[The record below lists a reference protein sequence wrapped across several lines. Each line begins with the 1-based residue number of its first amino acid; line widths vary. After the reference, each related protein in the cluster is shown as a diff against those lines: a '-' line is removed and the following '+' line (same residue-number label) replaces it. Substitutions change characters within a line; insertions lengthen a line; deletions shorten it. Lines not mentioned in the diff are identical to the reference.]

1 MSVVALIL
9 VLHQKKEEIKMEEN
23 TNPTSNHPVLF
34 ALNNKIT
41 ELTELNVQHEET
53 LKNLWQ
59 ALGMMTTNVEAL
71 EDWLKEA
78 LSISGQIDFDTAT
91 EIAEIFGFSLTEE
104 VEMELTF
111 KVQATFNVPIG
122 FDHDKLAEDFGIT
135 ENPLGVAEE
144 YLENSHWEL
153 DDWQIT
159 S

>member
-1 MSVVALIL
+1 
-9 VLHQKKEEIKMEEN
+9 MENEN
-23 TNPTSNHPVLF
+23 ATPASNHPVLT
-34 ALNNKIT
+34 ALNT
-41 ELTELNVQHEET
+41 ELARLTTEN
-53 LKNLWQ
+53 KNLWDSL
-59 ALGMMTTNVEAL
+59 ALMSRNVEAL

-78 LSISGQIDFDTAT
+78 LTISGEIEFDTAQ
-91 EIAEIFGFSLTEE
+91 EIAEIFNISLTEE

-122 FDHDKLAEDFGIT
+122 FDHDSLAGDFGIT

-153 DDWQIT
+153 DDWNIT

>member
-1 MSVVALIL
+1 L
-9 VLHQKKEEIKMEEN
+9 EDN
-23 TNPTSNHPVLF
+23 TTPLRSNHPVLS
-34 ALNNKIT
+34 ALKQELEKLTKDNKD
-41 ELTELNVQHEET
+41 
-53 LKNLWQ
+53 LWQ

-78 LSISGQIDFDTAT
+78 LTISGQIEFDTAQ
-91 EIAEIFGFSLTEE
+91 EIAEIFGFTLTEE

-111 KVQATFNVPIG
+111 KVSATFNVPIG
-122 FDHDKLAEDFGIT
+122 FDHDSLAGDFGIT

-153 DDWQIT
+153 DDWNIT

>member
-1 MSVVALIL
+1 
-9 VLHQKKEEIKMEEN
+9 MEDN
-23 TNPTSNHPVLF
+23 TTPLRSNHPVLS
-34 ALNNKIT
+34 ALNEELARLTTENKD
-41 ELTELNVQHEET
+41 
-53 LKNLWQ
+53 LWQ
-59 ALGMMTTNVEAL
+59 ALGMMTRNTEAL

-78 LSISGQIDFDTAT
+78 LTNSQIDFDTAT
-91 EIAEIFGFSLTEE
+91 EIAEIFGFTLTEE

-111 KVQATFNVPIG
+111 KVSATFTVPIG

-153 DDWQIT
+153 DDWNIT

>member
-1 MSVVALIL
+1 MSVVSLIL

-23 TNPTSNHPVLF
+23 TQSNHPVLS
-34 ALNNKIT
+34 ALNT
-41 ELTELNVQHEET
+41 ELERLTTEN
-53 LKNLWQ
+53 KDLWQ
-59 ALGMMTTNVEAL
+59 ALGMMTRNVEAL

-153 DDWQIT
+153 DDWNIT

>member
-1 MSVVALIL
+1 L
-9 VLHQKKEEIKMEEN
+9 E
-23 TNPTSNHPVLF
+23 NPTSNHPVLS
-34 ALNNKIT
+34 ALNEQVDKLTKDNKD
-41 ELTELNVQHEET
+41 
-53 LKNLWQ
+53 LWQ
-59 ALGMMTTNVEAL
+59 ALGMMTRNTEAL

-78 LSISGQIDFDTAT
+78 LTVSQIDFDTAT

-153 DDWQIT
+153 DDWNIT

>member
-1 MSVVALIL
+1 L
-9 VLHQKKEEIKMEEN
+9 EDN
-23 TNPTSNHPVLF
+23 TTPLRSNHPVLS
-34 ALNNKIT
+34 ALNEELARLTTENKD
-41 ELTELNVQHEET
+41 
-53 LKNLWQ
+53 LWQ
-59 ALGMMTTNVEAL
+59 ALGMMTRNTEAL

-78 LSISGQIDFDTAT
+78 LTNSQIDFDTAT
-91 EIAEIFGFSLTEE
+91 EIAEIFGFTLTEE

-111 KVQATFNVPIG
+111 KVSATFTVPIG

-153 DDWQIT
+153 DDWNIT

>member
-1 MSVVALIL
+1 
-9 VLHQKKEEIKMEEN
+9 MENEN
-23 TNPTSNHPVLF
+23 TEPTSNHPVLS
-34 ALNNKIT
+34 ALNAKVERLTT
-41 ELTELNVQHEET
+41 EN
-53 LKNLWQ
+53 KNLWDSL
-59 ALGMMTTNVEAL
+59 AMMSRNVEML
-71 EDWLKEA
+71 EDWVKEA
-78 LSISGQIDFDTAT
+78 LTISGQIDFDTAT
-91 EIAEIFGFSLTEE
+91 EIAEIFGFTLTEE

-153 DDWQIT
+153 DDWNIT

>member
-1 MSVVALIL
+1 L
-9 VLHQKKEEIKMEEN
+9 EDN
-23 TNPTSNHPVLF
+23 TTPLRSNHPVLS
-34 ALNNKIT
+34 ALNEQVDK
-41 ELTELNVQHEET
+41 LTADN
-53 LKNLWQ
+53 KNLWE
-59 ALGMMTTNVEAL
+59 ALGMMSRNVETL

-78 LSISGQIDFDTAT
+78 LTISGQIDFDTAQ
-91 EIAEIFGFSLTEE
+91 EIAEIFGISLTEE

-111 KVQATFNVPIG
+111 KVSATFTVPVG

>member
-1 MSVVALIL
+1 L
-9 VLHQKKEEIKMEEN
+9 E
-23 TNPTSNHPVLF
+23 NPTSNHPVLS
-34 ALNNKIT
+34 ALNEQVDKLTKDNKD
-41 ELTELNVQHEET
+41 
-53 LKNLWQ
+53 LWQ
-59 ALGMMTTNVEAL
+59 ALGMMTRNTEAL

-78 LSISGQIDFDTAT
+78 LTVSQIDFDTAT

>member
-9 VLHQKKEEIKMEEN
+9 VLHQKKEEKQMEEN

-41 ELTELNVQHEET
+41 ELLEANAKHEET
-53 LKNLWQ
+53 IKNLFETIS
-59 ALGMMTTNVEAL
+59 MMTTNVEAL

-78 LSISGQIDFDTAT
+78 LTITGEIEFDTAT

-111 KVQATFNVPIG
+111 KVQATFNVPVG

-153 DDWQIT
+153 DDWNIT

>member
-1 MSVVALIL
+1 
-9 VLHQKKEEIKMEEN
+9 ME
-23 TNPTSNHPVLF
+23 SNHPVLHQ
-34 ALNNKIT
+34 LKQELEKLTTENKD
-41 ELTELNVQHEET
+41 
-53 LKNLWQ
+53 LWQ
-59 ALGMMTTNVEAL
+59 ALGIMTRNTETL

-78 LSISGQIDFDTAT
+78 LTNSQIDFDTAT
-91 EIAEIFGFSLTEE
+91 EIAEIFGFTLTEE

-111 KVQATFNVPIG
+111 KVQATFTVPVG

-153 DDWQIT
+153 DDWNIT

>member
-1 MSVVALIL
+1 
-9 VLHQKKEEIKMEEN
+9 MEEN
-23 TNPTSNHPVLF
+23 TTPTSNHPVLS
-34 ALNNKIT
+34 ALNEQVEKLTKDNKD
-41 ELTELNVQHEET
+41 
-53 LKNLWQ
+53 LWQ
-59 ALGMMTTNVEAL
+59 ALGMMTRNVEAL

-78 LSISGQIDFDTAT
+78 LTISGQIEFDTAQ

-111 KVQATFNVPIG
+111 KVQATFTVPIG
-122 FDHDKLAEDFGIT
+122 FDHDSLASDFGIT

-153 DDWQIT
+153 DDWNIT

>member
-1 MSVVALIL
+1 L
-9 VLHQKKEEIKMEEN
+9 EDN
-23 TNPTSNHPVLF
+23 TTPLRSNHPVLS
-34 ALNNKIT
+34 ALNEQVEK
-41 ELTELNVQHEET
+41 LTADN
-53 LKNLWQ
+53 KNLWE
-59 ALGMMTTNVEAL
+59 ALGMMSRNVETL

-78 LSISGQIDFDTAT
+78 LTISGQIDFDTAQ
-91 EIAEIFGFSLTEE
+91 EIAEIFGISLTEE

-111 KVQATFNVPIG
+111 KVSATFTVPVG

>member
-1 MSVVALIL
+1 MSVVSLIL
-9 VLHQKKEEIKMEEN
+9 VLHQKKEEKQMEEN
-23 TNPTSNHPVLF
+23 TNPTSNHPVLS
-34 ALNNKIT
+34 ALNEELARLTTENK
-41 ELTELNVQHEET
+41 E
-53 LKNLWQ
+53 LWQ
-59 ALGMMTTNVEAL
+59 ALGMMTRNTEAL

-78 LSISGQIDFDTAT
+78 LTISGQIDFDTAT
-91 EIAEIFGFSLTEE
+91 EIAEIFGFTLTEE

-111 KVQATFNVPIG
+111 KVQATFTVPIG

-153 DDWQIT
+153 DDWNIT

>member
-1 MSVVALIL
+1 L
-9 VLHQKKEEIKMEEN
+9 EDN
-23 TNPTSNHPVLF
+23 TTPLRSNHPVLS
-34 ALNNKIT
+34 ALNEELARLTTENKD
-41 ELTELNVQHEET
+41 
-53 LKNLWQ
+53 LWQ
-59 ALGMMTTNVEAL
+59 ALGMMTRNTETL

-78 LSISGQIDFDTAT
+78 LTNSQIDFDTAT
-91 EIAEIFGFSLTEE
+91 EIAEIFGFTLTEE

-111 KVQATFNVPIG
+111 KVSATFTVPVG

-153 DDWQIT
+153 DDWNIT